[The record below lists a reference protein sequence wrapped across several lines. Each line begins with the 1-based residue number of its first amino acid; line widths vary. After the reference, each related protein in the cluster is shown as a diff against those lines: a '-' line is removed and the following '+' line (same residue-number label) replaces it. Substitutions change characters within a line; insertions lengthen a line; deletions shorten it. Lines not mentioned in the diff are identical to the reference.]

1 MKILSKPEFGSIEY
15 RYVQNPKLLLVFA
28 LTVFLF
34 LNLTFAAPSQI
45 MIFSSVYGSSN
56 TNEADQS
63 DSEESTIDT
72 NTPTQD
78 EEQRD
83 NNNDLSSSPTTLSE
97 QGNRCSS
104 DEVLEPSFID
114 ENGCPVPCPSIDSQT
129 ENMPEGC
136 PQLVQQEQDQQDQQP
151 SQTSNN
157 LNNPSTND
165 NNSDTNIG
173 FLDSGAI
180 ERDTLKGKDVIL
192 PSVDAAHLTVH
203 IVARNEVSSELRNTI
218 SVCIDTVTAG
228 GKTVSAVPYCMSA
241 NPVKVITTQKFAVEP
256 GQIIFDIKNS
266 RDLILDSWTC
276 LDVNYLVPKESQ
288 TCTLIFN
295 PSPQDTAIVP
305 KPNSDYGKSMIGP

>member
-1 MKILSKPEFGSIEY
+1 MVS
-15 RYVQNPKLLLVFA
+15 
-28 LTVFLF
+28 
-34 LNLTFAAPSQI
+34 
-45 MIFSSVYGSSN
+45 SSVYASSN
-56 TNEADQS
+56 NNEGGES
-63 DSEESTIDT
+63 DLEESTDDG
-72 NTPTQD
+72 NTPSQD
-78 EEQRD
+78 EEQQD
-83 NNNDLSSSPTTLSE
+83 TGNDPSSSSPTSSE

-104 DEVLEPSFID
+104 DEVLGPSYID
-114 ENGCPVPCPSIDSQT
+114 DNGCSIPCPNVDSQT

-136 PQLVQQEQDQQDQQP
+136 PQLVQQEQDQQP

-180 ERDTLKGKDVIL
+180 EKDTLKGKDVTL

-218 SVCIDTVTAG
+218 SVCIETVTAV

-256 GQIIFDIKNS
+256 RQIIFDIKNS

-305 KPNSDYGKSMIGP
+305 KPNSDFGKSMIGP